1 MFREV
6 FTEIKFTK
14 KKCNIKSSVIMQAL
28 AFYIHLV
35 KLFLQLL
42 IISEHI

>member
-6 FTEIKFTK
+6 FTELKFT